1 MNIIFTGENTF
12 EETFRRITRRGMGS
26 EDSLRASV
34 KTIVDDVAARGD
46 AALLDY
52 TEKFD
57 QSVLTAGGMEVS
69 GQEWSRA
76 AAEARCRSVQDGRG
90 IAANCPLTLSAGDS
104 FVAGWRSAFK
114 PMNSLP
120 CIGSPFRMLGLL
132 VLRRMYRV
140 PIGRHRQHII
150 LWRRRR

>member
-26 EDSLRASV
+26 EDSHRASV

-76 AAEARCRSVQDGRG
+76 AAEAPRADVEILSLAARRICRIYS
-90 IAANCPLTLSAGDS
+90 
-104 FVAGWRSAFK
+104 
-114 PMNSLP
+114 
-120 CIGSPFRMLGLL
+120 
-132 VLRRMYRV
+132 
-140 PIGRHRQHII
+140 
-150 LWRRRR
+150 